1 MLKKGTNN
9 IGAIYSNNVTID
21 ENLTTELNAQ
31 LDQISN
37 QQSLISELAQLINV
51 KNGVTGTSEP
61 NRPIE
66 PSATDNAGIID
77 YNTQRLIEYNN
88 KIENLITEVNTIP
101 SGKYNVSK
109 TNNSSNTAQILT
121 ITDAQGVSNSDIATT
136 LPIEKFY
143 YNGYEFPMSYRENL
157 VLAYNYSG
165 FYENNSITHI
175 GDYKFYQDGGPTG
188 IRCNNLQSIGARCFY
203 ECDGLLNAFLP
214 KIQTMGER
222 CFYGCG
228 YLQYVDLGTEVS
240 SISNYSF
247 YGCSRLAKVI
257 IRRTDGIPTLE
268 GGYVFDNSLIV
279 SGAGYIYVPN
289 NLVESYRTASYWSE
303 YANKIDGLN
312 FTKLTIS
319 GNDSANIYNGNTNG
333 GTYRVYYNDLL
344 TSLADSNQEG
354 YTLEVLTGNAS
365 ITSAGV
371 LTMNS
376 GLSAGDVITIKATST
391 YDSSISVTKTIP
403 VVNIANSYSINLN
416 NGQWIDSGTTVDGHT
431 VYKSDA
437 GSYNINDG
445 TSTAI
450 ITVTGYTTFTIYI
463 RSFAE
468 SSYDYTEAFAI
479 DTTASRNKG
488 AFTTKGKQS
497 ATTYIECTYAL
508 DGGTHTIQVMYS
520 KDSSQHSDDD
530 RGYFYIAS

>member
-51 KNGVTGTSEP
+51 KNGVTGTPEP

-66 PSATDNAGIID
+66 PSATDNASIID

-101 SGKYNVSK
+101 SGRYNISK

-121 ITDAQGVSNSDIATT
+121 ITDAQGLSNSDIATA
-136 LPIEKFY
+136 LPVEKFY

-157 VLAYNYSG
+157 ALAYNYSG
-165 FYENNSITHI
+165 FYENNSITHM
-175 GDYKFYQDGGPTG
+175 GAYKFYEDDGPTG
-188 IRCNNLQSIGARCFY
+188 IRCNNLQSIGNRCFY
-203 ECDGLLNAFLP
+203 DCDGLLNVFLP

-222 CFYGCG
+222 CFYTCN
-228 YLQYVDLGTEVS
+228 YLQYVDLGTEVN
-240 SISNYSF
+240 SIGNYSF

-268 GGYVFDNSLIV
+268 GSYVFDNSPIA
-279 SGAGYIYVPN
+279 SGVGYIYVPN

-303 YANKIDGLN
+303 YANKIDGIDL
-312 FTKLTIS
+312 TKLTIETYE
-319 GNDSANIYNGNTNG
+319 NINIYNGNTSG
-333 GTYRVYYNDLL
+333 GAVKVFYNDIL
-344 TSLADSNQEG
+344 THLADASQEG
-354 YTLEVLTGNAS
+354 YTLTVASNNATIDSNGMLTLNSGV
-365 ITSAGV
+365 SAGAV
-371 LTMNS
+371 VT
-376 GLSAGDVITIKATST
+376 VTATST
-391 YDSSISVTKTIP
+391 YNPSISTTVSIP
-403 VVNIANSYSINLN
+403 VVNIAVSYSVNLN
-416 NGQWIDSGTTVDGHT
+416 SGQWVDSGTTVDGHT

-437 GSYNINDG
+437 GSYNTDDG

-450 ITVTGYTTFTIYI
+450 ITVTGYTTFTVYI

-468 SSYDYTEAFAI
+468 SNYDYTEAFAI
-479 DTTASRNKG
+479 DTTASRGQG

-497 ATTYIECTYAL
+497 NTTYIECTYAL
-508 DGGTHTIQVMYS
+508 DGGTHTIQIMYS
-520 KDSSQHSDDD
+520 KDGSVNNDDD
-530 RGYFYIAS
+530 RGYFYIAG

>member
-1 MLKKGTNN
+1 MIKKGEAN
-9 IGAIYSNNVTID
+9 INAIYSNNVTID

-37 QQSLISELAQLINV
+37 QQSLISELAQLINA
-51 KNGVTGTSEP
+51 KNGVTGTSEADS
-61 NRPIE
+61 PIE

-101 SGKYNVSK
+101 SGRYNVSK

-121 ITDAQGVSNSDIATT
+121 ITDAQGLSNSDISTT

-143 YNGYEFPMSYRENL
+143 YNNYEFPMSYRENL

-165 FYENNSITHI
+165 FYENNSITHM
-175 GDYKFYQDGGPTG
+175 GDYKFYEDDGPTG
-188 IRCNNLQSIGARCFY
+188 IRCNNLQSIGERCFY
-203 ECDGLLNAFLP
+203 DCDGLFNAFLP
-214 KIQTMGER
+214 KIQTIGER
-222 CFYGCG
+222 CFYACD

-240 SISNYSF
+240 SIGNYAF

-257 IRRTDGIPTLE
+257 IRRTDGIPAL
-268 GGYVFDNSLIV
+268 GGDYVFDNSLIT

-289 NLVESYRTASYWSE
+289 NLIESYRTASYWSK

-312 FTKLTIS
+312 LTKLTIS

-333 GTYRVYYNDLL
+333 GTYQVYYNDLL
-344 TSLADSNQEG
+344 TSLVDSNQEG

-391 YDSSISVTKTIP
+391 YNSSISVTKTIS
-403 VVNIANSYSINLN
+403 VINVAESYSINLN
-416 NGQWIDSGTTVDGHT
+416 NGQWVASEATVDGHT
-431 VYKSDA
+431 VYQSDA
-437 GSYNINDG
+437 GSYGIDDG
-445 TSTAI
+445 SSIAI
-450 ITVTGYTTFTIYI
+450 ITVTGYSSFTIYI
-463 RSFAE
+463 RSYAE
-468 SSYDYTEAFAI
+468 SSFDYTEAFAI
-479 DTTASRNKG
+479 DTTASRGKG

-497 ATTYIECTYAL
+497 ETTYTECTYAL
-508 DGGTHTIQVMYS
+508 DGGTHTIQIMYS
-520 KDSSQHSDDD
+520 KDSSASKYDD